1 MEETKRGRGQG
12 GRVVEVVLASYR
24 SISFFLV
31 DFSDARRGFLCVCRC
46 VCFRTFT
53 KKKEK
58 KISSATKH
66 LVAEQQVFQSQ
77 SC

>member
-1 MEETKRGRGQG
+1 MGGWGRLFWPPTDPL
-12 GRVVEVVLASYR
+12 V
-24 SISFFLV
+24 FFLV